1 MFAEFISKPLTVFK
15 KQILKKLKTE
25 FKTLKSNN
33 RSFLSKSRNSK
44 FWKINLF
51 FEMDRESFAKTKIPF
66 SETATR

>member
-25 FKTLKSNN
+25 LTLKSNN

>member
-1 MFAEFISKPLTVFK
+1 MFAEFISKPLTMFK

-25 FKTLKSNN
+25 LTLKSNN